1 MAAFLSSQERKQ
13 IVSAITQAELNTSGE
28 IRVHVETYCPSSSIE
43 RAIFVFN
50 QLKMYKTKERNSV
63 LIYFATE
70 SRKFA
75 VIGDTGIN
83 AVVPEDFWES
93 IKETMRVSFMDGYF
107 VEGICKGVKE
117 IGQKLKAFF
126 PISKEDVNELSNEIS
141 IGE

>member
-1 MAAFLSSQERKQ
+1 
-13 IVSAITQAELNTSGE
+13 
-28 IRVHVETYCPSSSIE
+28 
-43 RAIFVFN
+43 
-50 QLKMYKTKERNSV
+50 
-63 LIYFATE
+63 
-70 SRKFA
+70 
-75 VIGDTGIN
+75 IN

-126 PISKEDVNELSNEIS
+126 PISKDDLNELSNEIS

>member
-28 IRVHVETYCPSSSIE
+28 IRVHVETYCPSSSLE

-83 AVVPEDFWES
+83 EVVPEDFWES
-93 IKETMRVSFMDGYF
+93 VKETMRNSFMDGCF
-107 VEGICKGVKE
+107 VDGICKGVKE

-126 PISKEDVNELSNEIS
+126 PISNDDVNELSNEIS

>member
-70 SRKFA
+70 SKKFA

-117 IGQKLKAFF
+117 IGQKL
-126 PISKEDVNELSNEIS
+126 
-141 IGE
+141 

>member
-1 MAAFLSSQERKQ
+1 MATFLSSQERKQ

-83 AVVPEDFWES
+83 EVVPEDFWES
-93 IKETMRVSFMDGYF
+93 VKETMRNSFMDGCF
-107 VEGICKGVKE
+107 VDGICKGVKE

-126 PISKEDVNELSNEIS
+126 PISNDDVNELSNEIS